1 MATGGAKRI
10 IMQLFANKSLTLASG
25 LALFTFHAGL
35 NKILRPSSTRAG
47 SIGVAAVRGELTTP
61 TIVGLKLRGVFTHC
75 TSCGL
80 SAEIFVCRSA
90 TRWLR

>member
-10 IMQLFANKSLTLASG
+10 ILPLFANKSLTLASG

-47 SIGVAAVRGELTTP
+47 LIGVAAARRADDTDQ
-61 TIVGLKLRGVFTHC
+61 
-75 TSCGL
+75 S
-80 SAEIFVCRSA
+80 
-90 TRWLR
+90 